1 MKIVGEISTIGHI
14 IGGALG
20 HGIETGVDGYE
31 TYQNIHSH
39 NYAAAVET
47 GAETIINGAETI
59 IDGLNGDWL

>member
-1 MKIVGEISTIGHI
+1 MKIIGEISAIGHI

-31 TYQNIHSH
+31 TYQNIHSG

-47 GAETIINGAETI
+47 GAETIVNGAETI
-59 IDGLNGDWL
+59 IDGVNGDWL